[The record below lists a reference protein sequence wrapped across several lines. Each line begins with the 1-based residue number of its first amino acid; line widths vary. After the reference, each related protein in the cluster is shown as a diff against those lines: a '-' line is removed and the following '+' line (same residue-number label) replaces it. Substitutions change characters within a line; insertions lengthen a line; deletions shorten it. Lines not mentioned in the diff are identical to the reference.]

1 MKSLNINKPRTAII
15 LAGGL
20 GTRLRSVVNEV
31 PKSMAPVHGRPFL
44 GFLLDYWIDQGIEN
58 FVLSVG
64 YLNDKIQEY
73 FSARYKKCSITYVIE
88 IMPLGTGGG
97 LRKVLFDLE
106 WQQRQVVLINGD
118 TWFEVDLNI
127 LCAASRL
134 PITIALKPLP
144 ENQRYAGVTIDYNN
158 QVSSFGVM
166 AGGPC
171 LINGGCYLINI
182 PEIKNLIQ
190 KFPTKFSLEEDF
202 LLGLAGKG
210 FIGANIQDASF
221 LDIGIPEDYRRA
233 MTILPAHQSL

>member
-1 MKSLNINKPRTAII
+1 MKSLNINKPRTAIV

-44 GFLLDYWIDQGIEN
+44 GFLLDYWIDQGIKN

-73 FSARYKKCSITYVIE
+73 FSVRYRNCPITYVIE
-88 IMPLGTGGG
+88 TTPLGTGGG
-97 LRKVLFDLE
+97 LRKVLLDLE
-106 WQQRQVVLINGD
+106 WQQSEVVLINGD

-127 LCAASRL
+127 LWTASRL
-134 PITIALKPLP
+134 PITIALKPLS
-144 ENQRYAGVTIDYNN
+144 ENQRYAGVLVDYNN
-158 QVSSFGVM
+158 RVSSFGVK
-166 AGGPC
+166 ANGPC

-182 PEIKNLIQ
+182 PEIMNQIQ

-202 LLGLAGKG
+202 LVALAEKE
-210 FIGANIQDASF
+210 FIGGNIQDVSF

-233 MTILPAHQSL
+233 EAILPSKHSI